1 MLQKLFV
8 KDKHKKWNKKKKNIL
23 IFERGAK
30 SI

>member
-23 IFERGAK
+23 IFER
-30 SI
+30 